1 MTKILLIDIGNTFG
15 KLIVYDVDTSTYTNL
30 IRISFK
36 HVKKQVETILSKAS
50 MISDVVV
57 SSTYVFFLF

>member
-15 KLIVYDVDTSTYTNL
+15 KLIVYDVDTSTYTNF

-36 HVKKQVETILSKAS
+36 QVKKQVETILSKAS
-50 MISDVVV
+50 TISDVVV
-57 SSTYVFFLF
+57 SSTYVFFSF

>member
-15 KLIVYDVDTSTYTNL
+15 KLIVYDVDTSTYTNF

-36 HVKKQVETILSKAS
+36 QVKKQVETILSKAS
-50 MISDVVV
+50 TISDVVV